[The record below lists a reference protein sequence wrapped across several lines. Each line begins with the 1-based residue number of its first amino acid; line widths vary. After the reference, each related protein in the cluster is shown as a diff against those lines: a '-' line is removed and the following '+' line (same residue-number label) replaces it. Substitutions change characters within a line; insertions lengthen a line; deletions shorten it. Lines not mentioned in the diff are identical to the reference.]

1 VICVDTNV
9 SSMKVESWKYTDE
22 YYKNYTRETWD
33 ACAERYLPLAR
44 QLAQF
49 HESLLERLE
58 PCPGDRILDVCTGL
72 GEPAMSIASIVAPS
86 GHVVGIDLSANMM
99 EIARKSAARRGLRNV
114 EFVTMDAEKLEFPA
128 DSFNLAV
135 SCFGFQ
141 IITQPEAAAKEIF
154 RVLKSGGR
162 AGFTVWSKGDRAP
175 GIDVLIGSM
184 TEHATP
190 DEDGYL
196 PTPYELGGPEELA
209 NMLKEI
215 GFVNP
220 SEVRTVGNFVADGVE
235 DYLSMILV
243 GTPLGHSLSE
253 ETEEVQK
260 AVRAKA
266 ESNISRYATVKGV
279 SIPTEC
285 VIVVASKPA

>member
-1 VICVDTNV
+1 MGI
-9 SSMKVESWKYTDE
+9 MSWKYTDE

-33 ACAERYLPLAR
+33 ECANNYIPLSR
-44 QLAQF
+44 QLVPF
-49 HESLLERLE
+49 HKSLLDLVK
-58 PCPGDRILDVCTGL
+58 PSPGERILDVCTGP

-86 GHVVGIDLSANMM
+86 GQVVGVDLSSNMT
-99 EIARKSAARRGLRNV
+99 EIATKNAAKRGLRNL
-114 EFVTMDAEKLEFPA
+114 EFVTMDAEKLEFPVNTF
-128 DSFNLAV
+128 DVAV

-141 IITQPEAAAKEIF
+141 IVTQPEAAAKEIF
-154 RVLKSGGR
+154 RVLKPGGR
-162 AGFTVWSKGDRAP
+162 AGFTVWSKGDRAQA
-175 GIDVLIGSM
+175 IDVLIEPM
-184 TEHATP
+184 MEHATP

-196 PTPYELGGPEELA
+196 PTPYELGGQGELV

-220 SEVRTVGNFVADGVE
+220 TEVRAVGNFVADGVE
-235 DYLSMILV
+235 DYLSMVLV

-253 ETEEVQK
+253 ETEDVQK

-266 ESNISRYATVKGV
+266 KSNISRYATKRGV

>member
-1 VICVDTNV
+1 MEI
-9 SSMKVESWKYTDE
+9 MSWKYTDE

-33 ACAERYLPLAR
+33 ECAEKYIPLSR
-44 QLAQF
+44 QLVPF
-49 HESLLERLE
+49 HKSLLDLVR
-58 PCPGDRILDVCTGL
+58 PSPGERILDVCTGP
-72 GEPAMSIASIVAPS
+72 GEPAMSIASIIAPS
-86 GHVVGIDLSANMM
+86 GQVVGVDLSSNMT
-99 EIARKSAARRGLRNV
+99 EIATKTATKRRLRNV
-114 EFVTMDAEKLEFPA
+114 EFVTMDAEKLEFPVNTFDA
-128 DSFNLAV
+128 AV

-141 IITQPEAAAKEIF
+141 IVTQPEAAAKEIF
-154 RVLKSGGR
+154 RVLKPGGR
-162 AGFTVWSKGDRAP
+162 AGFTVWSKGDRAQA
-175 GIDVLIGSM
+175 IDVLIEPM
-184 TEHATP
+184 MEHATP

-196 PTPYELGGPEELA
+196 PTPYELGGPGELV

-220 SEVRTVGNFVADGVE
+220 TEVRTVGNFVADGVE
-235 DYLSMILV
+235 DYLSMVLV

-266 ESNISRYATVKGV
+266 KGNISRYATAKGV